1 MDKLKTPEA
10 AIRQLLIDDEETE
23 ALIGDRI
30 FPIIAPMSAKY
41 PFVVYRRTS
50 LQRESTVNGPMGTPT
65 VSIDFSCLSDTYETA
80 RTAADAVRKVV
91 DQYAG
96 FVGGVFLQQCYVD
109 NESDDFVQLQGTEM
123 PPSYSVTLS
132 LSVLWMETER

>member
-10 AIRQLLIDDEETE
+10 AIRQLLIDNEETY

-65 VSIDFSCLSDTYETA
+65 VSIDFSCLSDTYET

-91 DQYAG
+91 DQFAG
-96 FVGGVFLQQCYVD
+96 FVGGVFFSNVLLTT
-109 NESDDFVQLQGTEM
+109 NHDFVQLQGTEM